1 MTVNIYGYEE
11 ADWEAA
17 KTEAID
23 ILIATARRR
32 GRIPYSHLT
41 SQISSIAIEPDDPR
55 LSHFLDEISSQE
67 EANGRGLLTAI
78 VVHKNGNMHP
88 GPGFFE
94 LAQRCGRDTD
104 VILRCW
110 IEEFNNIHDYWANR
124 NPT

>member
-41 SQISSIAIEPDDPR
+41 SQISSIAIEHDDPR
-55 LSHFLDEISSQE
+55 LSHILDEISSQE
-67 EANGRGLLTAI
+67 EANGRG
-78 VVHKNGNMHP
+78 
-88 GPGFFE
+88 
-94 LAQRCGRDTD
+94 Q
-104 VILRCW
+104 
-110 IEEFNNIHDYWANR
+110 
-124 NPT
+124 